1 MKTVVTIPNVK
12 LSQNPFTEMEVLDTL
27 CPVGLRRFI
36 SLKGKLWKDS
46 SSPNTDVDFV
56 AVVY

>member
-1 MKTVVTIPNVK
+1 MVTIPNVK